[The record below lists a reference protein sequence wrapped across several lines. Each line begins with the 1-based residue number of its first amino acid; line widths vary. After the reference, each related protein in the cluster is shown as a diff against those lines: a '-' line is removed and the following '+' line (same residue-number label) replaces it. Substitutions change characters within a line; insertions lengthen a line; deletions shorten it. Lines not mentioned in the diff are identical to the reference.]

1 MVKKCKKCKKKNFI
15 FLRGEGGLKPCEGEK
30 GAGERGNP
38 RGERGAGGSK
48 QTFIRIWLEY
58 SNWER
63 RKQSK
68 EEKRKDTLDI
78 LLRQIC
84 ILGAFIIEW
93 GIHSVTEPA
102 SDFSHIPWVGN
113 RCAPPRVKN
122 HRRRTI
128 AASLSQRPSFHS
140 FLVHGMLWHM

>member
-1 MVKKCKKCKKKNFI
+1 LKWYKNVKNAKRNFFYI
-15 FLRGEGGLKPCEGEK
+15 LKGEGGLKPCEGEK

-58 SNWER
+58 SNWKR

-68 EEKRKDTLDI
+68 EEKGKDTLDI

-84 ILGAFIIEW
+84 ILGAFIIE
-93 GIHSVTEPA
+93 
-102 SDFSHIPWVGN
+102 
-113 RCAPPRVKN
+113 
-122 HRRRTI
+122 
-128 AASLSQRPSFHS
+128 
-140 FLVHGMLWHM
+140 

>member
-1 MVKKCKKCKKKNFI
+1 MK
-15 FLRGEGGLKPCEGEK
+15 GEGGLKPCEGEK
-30 GAGERGNP
+30 GEGERGNQ
-38 RGERGAGGSK
+38 GEREGRGGSK

-58 SNWER
+58 SNWKR

-68 EEKRKDTLDI
+68 EEKGKDKDTLDI

-102 SDFSHIPWVGN
+102 SDFSHIPWVGY
-113 RCAPPRVKN
+113 RCAPQK
-122 HRRRTI
+122 
-128 AASLSQRPSFHS
+128 S
-140 FLVHGMLWHM
+140 